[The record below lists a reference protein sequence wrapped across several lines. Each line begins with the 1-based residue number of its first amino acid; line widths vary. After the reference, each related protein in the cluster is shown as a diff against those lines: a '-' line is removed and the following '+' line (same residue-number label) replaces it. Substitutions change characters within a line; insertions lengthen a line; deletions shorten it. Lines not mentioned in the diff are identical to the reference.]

1 MGNWNIQFN
10 LCSLVRQVQ
19 TICYNCRVTFQVAT
33 YQTEGYRIDTELYQ
47 GPLDL
52 LLQLIERA
60 ELDITKLAL
69 AQVTDQYLAYM
80 RKLQLENP
88 AEVSA
93 FLVIASRLLQIKSQ
107 ALLPKQIIETSDDD
121 EEDPGEALARQLRLY
136 KKFKDIAAWLMQRE
150 NERLR
155 TYLRVAPPPKI
166 TVQPKLDLS
175 GVGLDDLAK
184 AASEILLGAP
194 QLPQLDSV
202 VNIPRVTIKD
212 RIKYIL
218 NDIKRLGN
226 TSFRNILPKRTSKV
240 EVVVTFLALLELV
253 KRHIISANQ
262 VTLFGD
268 IDLKAEGELDQEM
281 DIEIEFSE

>member
-1 MGNWNIQFN
+1 M
-10 LCSLVRQVQ
+10 
-19 TICYNCRVTFQVAT
+19 
-33 YQTEGYRIDTELYQ
+33 
-47 GPLDL
+47 
-52 LLQLIERA
+52 
-60 ELDITKLAL
+60 
-69 AQVTDQYLAYM
+69 
-80 RKLQLENP
+80 
-88 AEVSA
+88 
-93 FLVIASRLLQIKSQ
+93 
-107 ALLPKQIIETSDDD
+107 
-121 EEDPGEALARQLRLY
+121 
-136 KKFKDIAAWLMQRE
+136 
-150 NERLR
+150 
-155 TYLRVAPPPKI
+155 
-166 TVQPKLDLS
+166 
-175 GVGLDDLAK
+175 
-184 AASEILLGAP
+184 
-194 QLPQLDSV
+194 